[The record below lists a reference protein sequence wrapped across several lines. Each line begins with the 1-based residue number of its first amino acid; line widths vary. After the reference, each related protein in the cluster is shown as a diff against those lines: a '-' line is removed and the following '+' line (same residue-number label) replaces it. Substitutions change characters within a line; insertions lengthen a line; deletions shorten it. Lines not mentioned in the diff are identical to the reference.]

1 MLELMSRHTANGCT
15 YLQAILLIVS
25 VATAVCLFLCGVI
38 PFFAAE
44 IREEI
49 AYKKSSQQ
57 EGLLTE
63 GRSQKINLTGIYH
76 KVVEKSRG
84 KRYGDKRP
92 DDR

>member
-1 MLELMSRHTANGCT
+1 MLELLMRHTAGGCT

-25 VATAVCLFLCGVI
+25 VAVAACLFLCGVI

-57 EGLLTE
+57 EGDLTE
-63 GRSQKINLTGIYH
+63 GRSDSMIVSNIPQKVG
-76 KVVEKSRG
+76 KVKGV
-84 KRYGDKRP
+84 
-92 DDR
+92 